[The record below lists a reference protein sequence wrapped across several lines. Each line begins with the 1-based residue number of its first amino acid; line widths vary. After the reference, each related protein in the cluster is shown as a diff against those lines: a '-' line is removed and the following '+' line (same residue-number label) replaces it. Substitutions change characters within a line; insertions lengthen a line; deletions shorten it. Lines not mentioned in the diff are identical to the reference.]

1 MNFEQAQLD
10 ILAWITGFVERPH
23 PALLGWAPCP
33 YARRARLEGKFEIR
47 PGHIDPYTDLQ
58 HINIG
63 ELDVVALV
71 YDPTEF
77 EPEQFNQQITAV
89 NQGFLRARD
98 LLALADH
105 PDSPEVVQGVTMNQ
119 GTWAIDFV
127 QPLAKLNAHARMV
140 AEKGYYKNWPEDY
153 LKILFEGREDP
164 RS

>member
-23 PALLGWAPCP
+23 PALAGWAPCP

-63 ELDVVALV
+63 ELDVVAMV

-105 PDSPEVVQGVTMNQ
+105 PDSPEVVQGVAMNQ
-119 GTWAIDFV
+119 GTWAIAFV

-140 AEKGYYKNWPEDY
+140 AEKGYYKDWPEDY
-153 LKILFEGREDP
+153 LRVLFEGREDP

>member
-119 GTWAIDFV
+119 GTWAIAFV

-140 AEKGYYKNWPEDY
+140 AEKGYYKDWPEDY
-153 LKILFEGREDP
+153 LQILFEGREDP

>member
-77 EPEQFNQQITAV
+77 EPDVFNQQITAV

-105 PDSPEVVQGVTMNQ
+105 PDSPEVVQGVIMNQ
-119 GTWAIDFV
+119 GTWAIAFV

-140 AEKGYYKNWPEDY
+140 AEKGYYKDWPEDY
-153 LKILFEGREDP
+153 LRVLFEGREDP

>member
-63 ELDVVALV
+63 ELDVVAMV

-119 GTWAIDFV
+119 GTWAIAFV

-140 AEKGYYKNWPEDY
+140 AEKGYYKDWPEDY
-153 LKILFEGREDP
+153 LRVLFEGREDP

>member
-10 ILAWITGFVERPH
+10 ILAWVTGFVERPH
-23 PALLGWAPCP
+23 PTLLGWAPCP

-63 ELDVVALV
+63 ELDVVAIV

-77 EPEQFNQQITAV
+77 EPDEFNQQITAV

-105 PDSPEVVQGVTMNQ
+105 PDSPEVVQGVAMNQ
-119 GTWAIDFV
+119 GTWAIAFV

-140 AEKGYYKNWPEDY
+140 AEKGYYKDWPEDY
-153 LKILFEGREDP
+153 LQILFEGREDP

>member
-119 GTWAIDFV
+119 GTWAIAFV

-140 AEKGYYKNWPEDY
+140 AEKGYYKDWPEDY
-153 LKILFEGREDP
+153 LRVLFEGREDP
-164 RS
+164 RP

>member
-63 ELDVVALV
+63 ELDVVAMV

-77 EPEQFNQQITAV
+77 EPEQFNQQVTAV

-119 GTWAIDFV
+119 GTWAIAFV

-140 AEKGYYKNWPEDY
+140 SEKGYYQGWPEDY
-153 LKILFEGREDP
+153 LRVLFEGREDP

>member
-23 PALLGWAPCP
+23 PALSGWAPCP

-119 GTWAIDFV
+119 GTWAIAFV

-140 AEKGYYKNWPEDY
+140 AEKGYYKDWPEDY
-153 LKILFEGREDP
+153 LQILFQGREDP

>member
-63 ELDVVALV
+63 ELDVVAMV

-77 EPEQFNQQITAV
+77 EPDEFNQQITAV

-119 GTWAIDFV
+119 GTWAIAFV

-140 AEKGYYKNWPEDY
+140 AEKGYYQGWPEDY
-153 LKILFEGREDP
+153 LQILFEGREDP

>member
-10 ILAWITGFVERPH
+10 ILAWVTGFVERPH
-23 PALLGWAPCP
+23 PALAGWAPCP

-63 ELDVVALV
+63 ELDVVAMV

-105 PDSPEVVQGVTMNQ
+105 PGSPEVVQGVTMNQ
-119 GTWAIDFV
+119 GTWAIAFV

-140 AEKGYYKNWPEDY
+140 AEKGYYKDWPEDY
-153 LKILFEGREDP
+153 LEILFEGREDP

>member
-58 HINIG
+58 HIDIG

-77 EPEQFNQQITAV
+77 EPDVFNQQITAV

-98 LLALADH
+98 LFALADH
-105 PDSPEVVQGVTMNQ
+105 PDSLEVVQGVTMNQ
-119 GTWAIDFV
+119 GTWAIAFV

-140 AEKGYYKNWPEDY
+140 AEKGYYKDWPEDY
-153 LKILFEGREDP
+153 LQILFEGREDP

>member
-10 ILAWITGFVERPH
+10 ILAWVTGFVERPH
-23 PALLGWAPCP
+23 PALNGWAPCP

-47 PGHIDPYTDLQ
+47 QGKIDPYTDL
-58 HINIG
+58 HNIDIG

-71 YDPTEF
+71 YDPAEF

-119 GTWAIDFV
+119 GTWAIAFV
-127 QPLAKLNAHARMV
+127 QPLAKLNDHARMV
-140 AEKGYYKNWPEDY
+140 SEKGYYKDWPEDY
-153 LKILFEGREDP
+153 LQVLFEGREDP

>member
-77 EPEQFNQQITAV
+77 EPDVFNQQITAV

-119 GTWAIDFV
+119 GTWAIAFV

-140 AEKGYYKNWPEDY
+140 SEKGYYKDWPEDY
-153 LKILFEGREDP
+153 LRVLFEGREDP

>member
-10 ILAWITGFVERPH
+10 ILAWVTGFVERPH
-23 PALLGWAPCP
+23 PALSGWAPCP
-33 YARRARLEGKFEIR
+33 YARRARLEGKFEIW

-119 GTWAIDFV
+119 GTWAIAFV

-140 AEKGYYKNWPEDY
+140 AEKGYYKDWPEDY
-153 LKILFEGREDP
+153 LRVLFEGREDP

>member
-23 PALLGWAPCP
+23 PALGSWAPCP

-47 PGHIDPYTDLQ
+47 QGKIDPYTDLQ
-58 HINIG
+58 HIDIG
-63 ELDVVALV
+63 ELDVVAMV

-119 GTWAIDFV
+119 GTWAIAFV

-140 AEKGYYKNWPEDY
+140 AEKGYYKDWPEDY
-153 LKILFEGREDP
+153 LRILFEGREDP

>member
-10 ILAWITGFVERPH
+10 ILSWITGFVERPH

-105 PDSPEVVQGVTMNQ
+105 PDSPEVVKGVTMNQ
-119 GTWAIDFV
+119 GTWAIAFV

-140 AEKGYYKNWPEDY
+140 SEKGYYKDWPEDY
-153 LKILFEGREDP
+153 LRILFEGREDP

>member
-23 PALLGWAPCP
+23 PALSGWAPCP
-33 YARRARLEGKFEIR
+33 YARRARLEGKFEMR
-47 PGHIDPYTDLQ
+47 QGKIDPYTDL
-58 HINIG
+58 HNIDID
-63 ELDVVALV
+63 ELDVVAMV
-71 YDPTEF
+71 YVPTEF
-77 EPEQFNQQITAV
+77 EPAEFNQQITAV

-105 PDSPEVVQGVTMNQ
+105 PGSPEVVQGVTMNQ
-119 GTWAIDFV
+119 GTWAIAFV

-140 AEKGYYKNWPEDY
+140 AEKGYYKDWPEDY
-153 LKILFEGREDP
+153 LQILFEGREDP

>member
-23 PALLGWAPCP
+23 PVLSGWAPCP

-47 PGHIDPYTDLQ
+47 QGKIGPYTDLQ
-58 HINIG
+58 HIDIG
-63 ELDVVALV
+63 EMDVVAMV

-119 GTWAIDFV
+119 GTWAIAFV
-127 QPLAKLNAHARMV
+127 QPLAKLNAHARMIS
-140 AEKGYYKNWPEDY
+140 EKGYYKDWPEDY
-153 LKILFEGREDP
+153 LRVLFEGREDP

>member
-10 ILAWITGFVERPH
+10 ILAWVTGFVERPH
-23 PALLGWAPCP
+23 PALSGWAPCP

-47 PGHIDPYTDLQ
+47 QGKIDPYTDLQ
-58 HINIG
+58 HIDIG

-98 LLALADH
+98 LFALADH
-105 PDSPEVVQGVTMNQ
+105 PNSPEVVQGVTMKLCS
-119 GTWAIDFV
+119 WAIAFV
-127 QPLAKLNAHARMV
+127 QPLAYLYAHACMIS
-140 AEKGYYKNWPEDY
+140 EKGYY
-153 LKILFEGREDP
+153 
-164 RS
+164 

>member
-77 EPEQFNQQITAV
+77 EPDVFNQQITAV

-105 PDSPEVVQGVTMNQ
+105 PDSLEVVQGVTMNQ
-119 GTWAIDFV
+119 GTWAIAFV

-140 AEKGYYKNWPEDY
+140 SEKGYYKDWPEDY
-153 LKILFEGREDP
+153 LRVLFEGREDP

>member
-98 LLALADH
+98 LFALADH

-119 GTWAIDFV
+119 GTWAIAFV

-140 AEKGYYKNWPEDY
+140 AEKGYYKDWPEDY
-153 LKILFEGREDP
+153 LQILFEGREDP

>member
-119 GTWAIDFV
+119 GTWAIAFV

-140 AEKGYYKNWPEDY
+140 AEKGYYKDWPEDY
-153 LKILFEGREDP
+153 LRVLFEGREDP

>member
-63 ELDVVALV
+63 ELDVVAMV

-105 PDSPEVVQGVTMNQ
+105 PGSPEVVQGVTMNQ
-119 GTWAIDFV
+119 GTWAIAFV

-140 AEKGYYKNWPEDY
+140 SEKGYYKDWPEDY
-153 LKILFEGREDP
+153 LRVLFEGREDP

>member
-77 EPEQFNQQITAV
+77 EPDVFNQQITAV

-105 PDSPEVVQGVTMNQ
+105 PNSPEVVQGVTMNQ
-119 GTWAIDFV
+119 GTWAIAFV

-140 AEKGYYKNWPEDY
+140 AEKGYYKDWPEDY
-153 LKILFEGREDP
+153 LHVLFEGREDP

>member
-10 ILAWITGFVERPH
+10 ILIWITGFVERPH
-23 PALLGWAPCP
+23 PALNGWAPCP

-47 PGHIDPYTDLQ
+47 PGKIDPYTDLQ
-58 HINIG
+58 NIDIG
-63 ELDVVALV
+63 ELDVVAMV
-71 YDPTEF
+71 YDPAEY
-77 EPEQFNQQITAV
+77 EPEEFNRQISAV
-89 NQGFLRARD
+89 NQAFLQARD

-105 PDSPEVVQGVTMNQ
+105 PGSPEVVQGVIMNQ
-119 GTWAIDFV
+119 GTWAIAFV

-140 AEKGYYKNWPEDY
+140 AEKGYYKDWPEDY

>member
-77 EPEQFNQQITAV
+77 EPDVFNQQITAV

-105 PDSPEVVQGVTMNQ
+105 PDSLEVVQGVTMNQ
-119 GTWAIDFV
+119 GTWAIAFV

-140 AEKGYYKNWPEDY
+140 AEKGYYKDWPEDY
-153 LKILFEGREDP
+153 LRVLFEGREDP

>member
-10 ILAWITGFVERPH
+10 ILAWVTGFVERPH
-23 PALLGWAPCP
+23 PTLLGWAPCP

-63 ELDVVALV
+63 ELDVVAMV

-77 EPEQFNQQITAV
+77 EPDEFNQQIIAV

-105 PDSPEVVQGVTMNQ
+105 PGSPEVVKGVTMNQ
-119 GTWAIDFV
+119 GTWAIAFV

-140 AEKGYYKNWPEDY
+140 SEKGYYKDWPEDY
-153 LKILFEGREDP
+153 LQILFEGREDP

>member
-10 ILAWITGFVERPH
+10 ILSWITGFVERPH

-119 GTWAIDFV
+119 GTWAIAFV

-140 AEKGYYKNWPEDY
+140 AEKGYYKDWPEDY
-153 LKILFEGREDP
+153 LRILFEGREDP

>member
-77 EPEQFNQQITAV
+77 EPDQFNQQITAV

-105 PDSPEVVQGVTMNQ
+105 PDSPEVVQGVIMNQ
-119 GTWAIDFV
+119 GTWAIAFV

-140 AEKGYYKNWPEDY
+140 AEKGYYKDWPEDY
-153 LKILFEGREDP
+153 LRVLFEGREDP

>member
-10 ILAWITGFVERPH
+10 ILAWVTGFVERPH

-47 PGHIDPYTDLQ
+47 QGKIDPYTDLQ

-119 GTWAIDFV
+119 GTWAIAFV

-140 AEKGYYKNWPEDY
+140 AEKGYYKDWPADY
-153 LKILFEGREDP
+153 LRVLFEGREDP
-164 RS
+164 RL

>member
-105 PDSPEVVQGVTMNQ
+105 PDSPEVVQGVAMNQ
-119 GTWAIDFV
+119 GTWAIAFV

-140 AEKGYYKNWPEDY
+140 AEKGYYKDWPEDY
-153 LKILFEGREDP
+153 LQILFEGREDP

>member
-23 PALLGWAPCP
+23 PALAGWAPCP

-119 GTWAIDFV
+119 GTWAIAFV

-140 AEKGYYKNWPEDY
+140 AEKGYYKDWPEDY
-153 LKILFEGREDP
+153 LRVLFEGREDP

>member
-77 EPEQFNQQITAV
+77 EPDVFNQQITAV

-119 GTWAIDFV
+119 GTWAIAFV

-140 AEKGYYKNWPEDY
+140 AEKGYYKDWPEDY
-153 LKILFEGREDP
+153 LRVLFEGREDP

>member
-10 ILAWITGFVERPH
+10 ILSWITGFVERPH

-105 PDSPEVVQGVTMNQ
+105 PGSPEVVKGVTMNQ
-119 GTWAIDFV
+119 GTWAIAFV

-140 AEKGYYKNWPEDY
+140 AEKGYYKDWPEDY
-153 LKILFEGREDP
+153 LRVLFEGREDP